1 MGTYARVSDNVKIS
15 TGQSM
20 TISSD
25 RTVSYSRTISGTTSG
40 LTIAANQTISSRKG
54 YDALQTSTAGTWYLA
69 YRIELSTK

>member
-25 RTVSYSRTISGTTSG
+25 RTVSFSRTISGTTSG

-54 YDALQTSTAGTWYLA
+54 YALQTSTAGTWYLA